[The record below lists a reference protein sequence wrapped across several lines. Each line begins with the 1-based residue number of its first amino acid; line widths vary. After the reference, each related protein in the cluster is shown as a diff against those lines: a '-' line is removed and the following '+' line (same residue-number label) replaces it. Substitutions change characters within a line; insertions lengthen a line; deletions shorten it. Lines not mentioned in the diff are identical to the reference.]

1 MHFLRGYMDGALCSW
16 SVNRRNDQC
25 SNTPVCLVFNHFI
38 CFYRKARNGVI
49 SLSIYSHAYLLWDE
63 EQHFQGGCLDYCK
76 RMTGLFF
83 RGEIKTVRD
92 INGYDWKVI
101 VDPTRSGDDLGVF
114 YDGLFHKTSLGS
126 RFETITPIP
135 HCLFSFLDR
144 TAILC
149 TVRT

>member
-1 MHFLRGYMDGALCSW
+1 MHFLRGYMDGVHYSW
-16 SVNRRNDQC
+16 SVNRGNLQC
-25 SNTPVCLVFNHFI
+25 SNTPSNLTFIHFI
-38 CFYRKARNGVI
+38 FLWKSKEQSYFLAHLFTRIFAMKRRTTFSGRLFGLLQKNDGTFLPGRN
-49 SLSIYSHAYLLWDE
+49 
-63 EQHFQGGCLDYCK
+63 Q
-76 RMTGLFF
+76 
-83 RGEIKTVRD
+83 TVRN

-149 TVRT
+149 TGRT